1 MWYKLK
7 DYFLSLVSLV
17 YPSVCTSCKVTL
29 TEDTILCDSCYNAL
43 PKVNSHIYEVPFLAE
58 KFYGRI
64 TPKGIYA
71 FLLYN
76 KKGVVQ
82 DLIFDLKYKNK
93 PDIGYVLGK
102 EFGNDLKEKILQ
114 NKERTVLVPVPLHHR
129 KEKLRGYNQSLL
141 IAQGIADCW
150 KVKVDNELLTR
161 LKFGE
166 SQTTKNRLNRWENL
180 SETYRASNKD
190 CSDKH
195 LFLVDDILTTGATLE
210 VCYNELQKTNPL
222 SITLLSLAIT
232 TSN

>member
-7 DYFLSLVSLV
+7 DYLSGFVSLI
-17 YPSVCTSCKVTL
+17 YPSVCTSCKAIL
-29 TEDTILCDSCYNAL
+29 TEDTILCSNCYHRL
-43 PKVNSHIYEVPFLAE
+43 PKVNSHINQVPFLTE

-64 TPKGIYA
+64 SPDGIYA
-71 FLLYN
+71 YLLYN
-76 KKGVVQ
+76 KKGIVQ

-93 PDIGYVLGK
+93 PDIGYVFGR
-102 EFGNDLKEKILQ
+102 EFGDDLRDKLLK
-114 NKERTVLVPVPLHHR
+114 NKENTVLVPVPLHKT

-141 IAQGIADCW
+141 IAQGIADSW
-150 KVKVDNELLTR
+150 QVTVDDGLLKR
-161 LKFGE
+161 IKFGA
-166 SQTTKNRLNRWENL
+166 SQTTKGRLNRWEAL
-180 SETYRASNKD
+180 SDTYKAAKKD

-210 VCYNELQKTNPL
+210 VCYNELQKMRPL